1 MGYIINNT
9 VLKESIIISAAE
21 VLNLSIAPKAIN
33 KLNSINKTIL
43 AAFMQV
49 ENVPGNQIDSF
60 GHFYLTWNVLESN
73 YGIYDE
79 AISVITTTHTYNF
92 ILNMTHPPNRFG
104 GIQDTTLTTN
114 YLKISTELAPNANC
128 DLIVT
133 VYYFNHF

>member
-1 MGYIINNT
+1 MGYLLKSEI
-9 VLKESIIISAAE
+9 LKESITISAAE
-21 VLNLSIAPKAIN
+21 VQNLSIAPKSIN
-33 KLNSINKTIL
+33 KLNSLNKTII

-79 AISVITTTHTYNF
+79 AISVITITHTYNF

-104 GIQDTTLTTN
+104 GIQDTTSTTN
-114 YLKISTELAPNANC
+114 YLQISTELTPNANC
-128 DLIVT
+128 DLTVT